1 MEKLLR
7 ASGYFCVYCWKVWL
21 SCFIRKFWFARSDFV
36 CSHFRVK
43 FRFMPIFH
51 LFSTFPQ
58 KIKLFNKKFKSLA
71 VFWVGCLSYE
81 NSLKV
86 SVDLRC
92 GLRKKI
98 FSWGLYLIKL
108 DIWWFLCEFWAKT
121 RHFCPFLIFL
131 VIFIIFWWIRII
143 LVYIVC
149 YFGLSDS
156 SEKRDLSA
164 IPLCFTFFYLTSS
177 GLQIY

>member
-1 MEKLLR
+1 MPDLIL
-7 ASGYFCVYCWKVWL
+7 F
-21 SCFIRKFWFARSDFV
+21 

-43 FRFMPIFH
+43 FRYMSIYH

-71 VFWVGCLSYE
+71 VFWVEDTLPYE

-92 GLRKKI
+92 GWCKKI
-98 FSWGLYLIKL
+98 FSWGLFLIKL
-108 DIWWFLCEFWAKT
+108 DIRWFLSKFWAKT
-121 RHFCPFLIFL
+121 RHFCPFFSFF
-131 VIFIIFWWIRII
+131 VIYSIFWWIRII
-143 LVYIVC
+143 LAYIVC

-156 SEKRDLSA
+156 SEKRDLRV
-164 IPLCFTFFYLTSS
+164 IPICFTFSYLTSS
-177 GLQIY
+177 SLQIY